1 MSKDDKKSLSL
12 KIIIILCIIIAIVI
26 GTIMFTTKAKVN
38 SVKIILSNG
47 YEMNVITSHTKVS
60 EILNENHIILLPEE
74 QTMPKKDEELNQNK
88 TIKITK
94 NTDIQVVAKEE
105 DALSQ
110 EEIMKGYNVVVDKI
124 EKEQSAIPFET
135 VTNDLTTGSGQT
147 INTVVQDGEEG
158 IKETE
163 YKVKYENEVQVAKVE
178 SNSQVVKEPVN
189 KVVEIKTQ
197 PVVTAR
203 SSFVRAS
210 TNPASSSSTSLA
222 KSVEGITPYVATLN
236 ASAYTAST
244 CDKAPGSSGYGVTA
258 SGVYATAWC
267 TVAAGS
273 GYKMGTVIYIPY
285 FANMPNGGW
294 FVVQDRGGAISNNRI
309 DIYMDTYDECI
320 QFGRRNLECYI
331 YEF

>member
-309 DIYMDTYDECI
+309 DIFMGSHSQALT
-320 QFGRRNLECYI
+320 FGRRSLECYI
-331 YEF
+331 Y

>member
-12 KIIIILCIIIAIVI
+12 KIIIILCIIIALVI
-26 GTIMFTTKAKVN
+26 GITIFATKAKTN
-38 SVKIILSNG
+38 SVKIVLSNG
-47 YEMNVITSHTKVS
+47 YEMNVITNHTKIS
-60 EILNENHIILLPEE
+60 EILNENHIILLPDE
-74 QTMPKKDEELNQNK
+74 QTIPKKDEELQQNK

-94 NTDIQVVAKEE
+94 NTDVQVAAKQE

-124 EKEQSAIPFET
+124 EKEQSTIPFET

-147 INTVVQDGEEG
+147 IDTVVQDGEEG

-163 YKVKYENEVQVAKVE
+163 YKVKYENEVQVAKIE
-178 SNSQVVKEPVN
+178 SSSQIVKEPVN
-189 KVVEIKTQ
+189 KVVEVKTK

-203 SSFVRAS
+203 SSFERAS
-210 TNPASSSSTSLA
+210 TNPAESSSTAIA

-273 GYKMGTVIYIPY
+273 GYRMGTVIYIPY

>member
-320 QFGRRNLECYI
+320 QFGRQCLPN
-331 YEF
+331 